1 MIHSVYFEQFY
12 MRLHLQTMIAA
23 ALCACGFTSAAI
35 AEELKLGLEQE
46 LEGSNLVVWL
56 RLESVEPIEIRITP
70 DSDDED

>member
-1 MIHSVYFEQFY
+1 M
-12 MRLHLQTMIAA
+12 AA